1 MTEVDV
7 IIEIAKGSHIK
18 YEYDKDRNML
28 ICDRVLHTP
37 MKYPFNYGF
46 IPNTLSEDGDPL
58 DVVVLMDDELIPGCM
73 IRCKIL
79 GYLDTKDDAG
89 NDPKMIVCPI
99 GKVDPLWNEI
109 NDLYV
114 SNPENQ
120 YNIITSGLQ
129 TQKEWKF
136 LTNVQRDLSIINN
149 HLLRKIAYFFQH
161 YKDLEN
167 KKVEVSYFYNKE
179 EALKVYKDSLNRY
192 KCNNIQKS
200 KITDFFEEI

>member
-1 MTEVDV
+1 
-7 IIEIAKGSHIK
+7 
-18 YEYDKDRNML
+18 
-28 ICDRVLHTP
+28 
-37 MKYPFNYGF
+37 
-46 IPNTLSEDGDPL
+46 
-58 DVVVLMDDELIPGCM
+58 
-73 IRCKIL
+73 
-79 GYLDTKDDAG
+79 
-89 NDPKMIVCPI
+89 MIVCPI

-129 TQKEWKF
+129 TQQEWQFSTK
-136 LTNVQRDLSIINN
+136 VHRDLSIINN

-167 KKVEVSYFYNKE
+167 KKVEVGYFYNKE
-179 EALKVYKDSLNRY
+179 EALKIYKDSLDRY